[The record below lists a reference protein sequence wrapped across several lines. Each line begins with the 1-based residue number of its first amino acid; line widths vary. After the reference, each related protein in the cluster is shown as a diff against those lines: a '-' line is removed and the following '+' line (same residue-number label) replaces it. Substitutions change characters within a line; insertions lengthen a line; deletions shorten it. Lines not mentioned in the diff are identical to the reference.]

1 MSNPVF
7 SLPNVEHDD
16 TFVVGESGLSVTAEG
31 WGGNAVTGQLL
42 DFDIQKR
49 VIKVIPDGQERGLSL
64 KFNQVKRLKVQH
76 QPLTDVDFGPTEIPG
91 LGESGS
97 RPFAVFL
104 RDSSVYAGICHKH
117 VKVEQGLWLFPKRS
131 GDDDPYR
138 VFVPKNGI
146 VRLEI
151 RAPDEGLI
159 SDTDFAQTML
169 YEGPL
174 EAVEATTTSAKSTVE
189 TVEELQAALSR
200 QGSLKPVPI
209 GQALLGLGKI
219 SQAQLDSVLDIQKAD
234 KKMPLGQLLLDKGL
248 VTAADLQV
256 AFARKMG
263 YPFVDLGKFPIDTS
277 ALRRVPFALAL
288 RLQVLPILDQ
298 GRSIVVAMPD
308 PLQYKVIDELEF
320 TTQRKVVPVVSA
332 SGELLEKIKKAYREI
347 GMSDLA
353 TASSASKPA
362 ATPGTPVDKGQATE
376 VDVMQLAVEL
386 TGEAK
391 DEHHDDKPIEQ
402 SDNTLVKLINS
413 MITEA
418 YYQRASDIHIEPY
431 PGKEKVSIRFRVDG
445 EMRPYLE
452 LPSSYRNALIARIKI
467 MCDLDISEKRKPQDG
482 KINFAKFGPLA
493 IELRVATIP
502 TNNGLED
509 VVMRILSSSEALPLD
524 KLNLNEHNLWTF
536 ESIVQRP
543 YGLFLC
549 VGPTGSGKT
558 TTLHSALRHINTPN
572 RKIWTAED
580 PVEITQKGLRQIQVN
595 PKIGWTFASALRALL
610 RADPDVIMVGE
621 IRDQE
626 TAEIA
631 IEASLTG
638 HLVFSTLHTN
648 SAAETVVRL
657 NDLGVDPFSF
667 ADSLQGIL
675 AQRLV
680 RRFCK
685 FCVKSEPL
693 TDERLQELMADYQF
707 QLPDD
712 HALNDDAVLVQE
724 WRQRYGKEGQLFVSH
739 AAGCEKCANTG
750 YSGRVAVHELM
761 ANSSEMRHLVQSR
774 ARTAEIQLQAIREGM
789 RTLRQ
794 DGIEKV
800 LQGLTSL
807 QEVRSSTL
815 M

>member
-1 MSNPVF
+1 MNSNVF
-7 SLPNVEHDD
+7 FLPNATRDD
-16 TFVVGESGLSVTAEG
+16 TFVVGESALIVTAEG
-31 WGGNAVTGQLL
+31 WGGNAVSGRLL
-42 DFDIQKR
+42 DFDTHKR
-49 VIKVIPDGQERGLSL
+49 LLKIAPVGQERGLSL
-64 KFNQVKRLKVQH
+64 KFNQVKRLQVRFYEQ
-76 QPLTDVDFGPTEIPG
+76 TDAEVSASQGYGADHAPA
-91 LGESGS
+91 

-104 RDSSVYAGICHKH
+104 RDGSVFSGLCHRH
-117 VKVEQGLWLFPKRS
+117 QKVDQGLWVFPKRS
-131 GDDDPYR
+131 GDEDPYR

-146 VRLEI
+146 IRLEI
-151 RAPDEGLI
+151 RAPEEGLI
-159 SDTDFAQTML
+159 SDADFAQTML
-169 YEGPL
+169 HEGL
-174 EAVEATTTSAKSTVE
+174 VEDTEPPPKPEKSTVE
-189 TVEELQAALSR
+189 TLDELLHALSR

-219 SQAQLDSVLDIQKAD
+219 TQEQLNTVLNLQKTD
-234 KKMPLGQLLLDKGL
+234 KKKPLGQMLLDNGL
-248 VTAADLQV
+248 VTAADLQI

-263 YPFVDLGKFPIDTS
+263 YPFVDLAKFPIDAG

-298 GRSIVVAMPD
+298 GRSIVIAMPD

-332 SGELLEKIKKAYREI
+332 TGDLLDKIKKAYRDI

-353 TASSASKPA
+353 SASASGKSVA
-362 ATPGTPVDKGQATE
+362 APKSAIDSNSADI
-376 VDVMQLAVEL
+376 DVMQLAVEL
-386 TGEAK
+386 TGEASDNDI
-391 DEHHDDKPIEQ
+391 DEKPIEQ
-402 SDNTLVKLINS
+402 SDNTLVRLINS

-418 YYQRASDIHIEPY
+418 YYQRASDIHIEAY
-431 PGKEKVSIRFRVDG
+431 PGKERVSIRFRVDG
-445 EMRPYLE
+445 EMRSYLE

-482 KINFAKFGPLA
+482 KINFAKFGSLA
-493 IELRVATIP
+493 IELRVASIP
-502 TNNGLED
+502 TTNGLED
-509 VVMRILSSSEALPLD
+509 VVMRILSSSEPLPLD
-524 KLNLNEHNLWTF
+524 KLNLSQRNLETF
-536 ESIVQRP
+536 DSIVQRP

-558 TTLHSALRHINTPN
+558 TTLHSALKHINTPN

-595 PKIGWTFASALRALL
+595 PKIGWTFSSALRALL

-621 IRDQE
+621 IRDHD

-685 FCVKSEPL
+685 HCVQSEPL
-693 TDERLQELMADYQF
+693 SQDRLDELMADYQF
-707 QLPDD
+707 QLPND
-712 HALNDDAVLVQE
+712 HPLKDTRQLERE
-724 WRQRYGKEGQLFVSH
+724 WREQYGQEGHLFVGH
-739 AAGCEKCANTG
+739 APGCEKCAKSG
-750 YSGRVAVHELM
+750 YSGRVAVHELL
-761 ANSSEMRHLVQSR
+761 ANSGEMRHLIQSKSR
-774 ARTAEIQLQAIREGM
+774 PAEIQQQAIREGM

-800 LQGLTSL
+800 LRGLTSL
-807 QEVRSSTL
+807 AEVRSSTL
-815 M
+815 T

>member
-1 MSNPVF
+1 MQNLQF
-7 SLPNVEHDD
+7 SLPNIENADVF
-16 TFVVGESGLSVTAEG
+16 TIGESHLSVTAEG
-31 WGGNAVTGQLL
+31 WGENAVTGQLL
-42 DFDIQKR
+42 DFDTQKR
-49 VIKVIPDGQERGLSL
+49 VIKILSPGQERGLSL
-64 KFNQVKRLKVQH
+64 KFNQVKRLKVMHH
-76 QPLTDVDFGPTEIPG
+76 QPTDVDFAPTEIPG
-91 LGESGS
+91 SGESSS

-104 RDSSVYAGICHKH
+104 RDGSVYSGICHKH
-117 VKVEQGLWLFPKRS
+117 LKVDLGLWLFPKRT
-131 GDDDPYR
+131 GDADTYR

-151 RAPDEGLI
+151 RESDEGLI

-169 YEGPL
+169 HEGAL
-174 EAVEATTTSAKSTVE
+174 EPAEVPRVTEKSTVE
-189 TVEELQAALSR
+189 TVDELQEALNR

-219 SQAQLDSVLDIQKAD
+219 TQEQLDSVLNLQKSD
-234 KKMPLGQLLLDKGL
+234 KKKPLGQFLLDKGL

-263 YPFVDLGKFPIDTS
+263 YPFVDLGKFPIDTT

-332 SGELLEKIKKAYREI
+332 SGELLERIKKAYREI

-353 TASSASKPA
+353 SAGSSPKPAPSASGASDSKA
-362 ATPGTPVDKGQATE
+362 AE

-386 TGEAK
+386 TGEAR
-391 DEHHDDKPIEQ
+391 DELSDDKPIEQ
-402 SDNTLVKLINS
+402 SDNTLVKLLNS

-418 YYQRASDIHIEPY
+418 YYQRASDIHIETS
-431 PGKEKVSIRFRVDG
+431 PGKEKVAIRFRVDG

-452 LPSSYRNALIARIKI
+452 LPSSYRNALIARVKI

-482 KINFAKFGPLA
+482 KINFAKFGQLG

-509 VVMRILSSSEALPLD
+509 VVMRILASSEPLPLD
-524 KLNLNEHNLWTF
+524 KLNLSHRNLLTF
-536 ESIVQRP
+536 ESIVERP

-595 PKIGWTFASALRALL
+595 PKIGWTFSSALRALL

-621 IRDQE
+621 IRDHD

-685 FCVKSEPL
+685 HCVQSEPL
-693 TDERLQELMADYQF
+693 SMDRLQELIADYQF
-707 QLPDD
+707 QLPED
-712 HALNDDAVLVQE
+712 HPLKDPAALEME
-724 WRQRYGKEGQLFVSH
+724 WRKRYGKEGGQLFVGH
-739 AAGCEKCANTG
+739 APGCEKCGKTG
-750 YSGRVAVHELM
+750 YSGRVAVHELL
-761 ANSSEMRHLVQSR
+761 ANSGDMRHLIQSKSR
-774 ARTAEIQLQAIREGM
+774 PVAIQQQAIREGM

-807 QEVRSSTL
+807 SEVRSSTL